1 MAELVFIGLGL
12 FDEQDLTLRGL
23 NELRSSDKIYAE
35 FYTSKLQNFNQKQ
48 FEQQIG
54 KKITVLSRQETEK
67 GIILLDSAAENK
79 TSFIVCGDPM
89 MATTHVD
96 LRIRAI
102 QKGIKTKIIHN
113 ASIITAAPGLLGLQN
128 YKFGR
133 TTTIAYPQGNYFP
146 MSPYEVIKENKKNGM
161 HSLILLDIQQDNNQY
176 MTANEA
182 IDLLIQ
188 MESHH
193 KKKII
198 TPETIVCVIAQAG
211 SHQPTVIADS
221 INTLQTKEFGP
232 PLHTLVLPGDLH
244 FMEIEALE
252 TCAGLPHSI
261 ALKLQK
267 L

>member
-12 FDEQDLTLRGL
+12 FDEQDITLRGL

-35 FYTSKLQNFNQKQ
+35 FYTSKLQNFDKKQ

-67 GIILLDSAAENK
+67 GIILLESAAENK
-79 TSFIVCGDPM
+79 ISFIVCGDPM

-133 TTTIAYPQGNYFP
+133 TTTIAYPQGNIF
-146 MSPYEVIKENKKNGM
+146 
-161 HSLILLDIQQDNNQY
+161 Q
-176 MTANEA
+176 
-182 IDLLIQ
+182 
-188 MESHH
+188 
-193 KKKII
+193 
-198 TPETIVCVIAQAG
+198 
-211 SHQPTVIADS
+211 
-221 INTLQTKEFGP
+221 
-232 PLHTLVLPGDLH
+232 
-244 FMEIEALE
+244 
-252 TCAGLPHSI
+252 
-261 ALKLQK
+261 
-267 L
+267 

>member
-1 MAELVFIGLGL
+1 MAELVFVGLGL
-12 FDEQDLTLRGL
+12 YDEQDLTFRGL
-23 NELRSSDKIYAE
+23 NELQSSDKIYAE
-35 FYTSKLQNFNQKQ
+35 FYTSKLQKFNQKQ

-54 KKITVLSRQETEK
+54 KKITVLSRKETED
-67 GIILLDSAAENK
+67 GVIILDSAADKK

-102 QKGIKTKIIHN
+102 QRGIKTKIIHN

-133 TTTIAYPQGNYFP
+133 TTTIAYPQGTYFP
-146 MSPYEVIKENKKNGM
+146 MSPYDVIKENKKTGM
-161 HSLILLDIQQDNNQY
+161 HSLILLDIQQDNNRY

-182 IDLLIQ
+182 IDLLIK
-188 MESHH
+188 METHH

-198 TPETIVCVIAQAG
+198 TPDTIICVIAQAG
-211 SHQPTVIADS
+211 SDQPTVLANT
-221 INTLQTKEFGP
+221 INNLQTKEFGP

-244 FMEIEALE
+244 FMEVEALE
-252 TCAGLPHSI
+252 ICAGLPHSI

>member
-23 NELRSSDKIYAE
+23 TELQSSDQIYAE
-35 FYTSKLQNFNQKQ
+35 FYTSKLQKFNQKQ

-54 KKITVLSRQETEK
+54 KKISVLSRQETEDGK
-67 GIILLDSAAENK
+67 IILDSAANKK

-96 LRIRAI
+96 LRVRAI
-102 QKGIKTKIIHN
+102 QQGIKTKIIHN
-113 ASIITAAPGLLGLQN
+113 ASIITAAPGLIGLQN

-133 TTTIAYPQGNYFP
+133 TTTLAYPEGNYFP
-146 MSPYEVIKENKKNGM
+146 MSPYEVIAENKKNNM
-161 HSLILLDIQQDNNQY
+161 HSLILLDIQQENNRY
-176 MTANEA
+176 MTANDGL
-182 IDLLIQ
+182 DLLMQ
-188 MESHH
+188 MEDHF

-198 TPETIVCVIAQAG
+198 TPDTIVCVIAQAG
-211 SHQPTVIADS
+211 SDQPIVLADT
-221 INTLQTKEFGP
+221 ITNLQTKEFGP